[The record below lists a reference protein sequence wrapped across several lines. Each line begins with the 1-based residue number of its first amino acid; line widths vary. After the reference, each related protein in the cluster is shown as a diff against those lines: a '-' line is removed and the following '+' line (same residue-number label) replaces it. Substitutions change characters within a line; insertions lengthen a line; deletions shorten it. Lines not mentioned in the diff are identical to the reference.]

1 MQIALPVAFLVLTP
15 VGAFVGGV
23 MSQIET
29 LMVLALG
36 SALTFVVVLLFG
48 RFFWGMAVS
57 AAAKRTA
64 RHTPIEVLDAQAE
77 RDKLRAEHALMA
89 RKLDLRLED
98 IKMRMAEQM
107 AEVSRNRNRVQG
119 LVEEIARRDEQ
130 LRRKDQ
136 ENANLEAQID
146 VHRAELS
153 AAYKTIESQN
163 AEANINEA
171 ETTRLQNAF
180 RKVSASMHDKQ
191 QAFNDLSDDLRNVAS
206 APVPAMSEVHTQ
218 AVLRQRVAEIT
229 AITADMKRSNDEAPV
244 VQQLPEVQEPAAPQ
258 PNQALSDKIDEAQR
272 LSDDMERELKLLDDM
287 LGLGKTE
294 IAQNPPPAK
303 RQRLSGNVISLAQ
316 RIRALQKGMGE

>member
-1 MQIALPVAFLVLTP
+1 
-15 VGAFVGGV
+15 

-29 LMVLALG
+29 LMVFALG

-48 RFFWGMAVS
+48 RFFWGLAVS

-98 IKMRMAEQM
+98 IKIRMAEQM

-119 LVEEIARRDEQ
+119 LVEEIARRDDQ

-136 ENANLEAQID
+136 ENANLEAQLD
-146 VHRAELS
+146 VHRAELVV
-153 AAYKTIESQN
+153 AHKTIESQT
-163 AEANINEA
+163 ADASRNEVEMA
-171 ETTRLQNAF
+171 RLQNAF
-180 RKVSASMHDKQ
+180 RKVSASMRDKQ
-191 QAFNDLSDDLRNVAS
+191 QALNDLSDDLRHA
-206 APVPAMSEVHTQ
+206 AATPVPAMAEVHTQ

-229 AITADMKRSNDEAPV
+229 AITADMKRGTDEP
-244 VQQLPEVQEPAAPQ
+244 PEVQPLPITQEPPAPQ
-258 PNQALSDKIDEAQR
+258 PTQALSAKIEEAQR
-272 LSDDMERELKLLDDM
+272 MSDDMEQELKSLDDM
-287 LGLGKTE
+287 LALSQS
-294 IAQNPPPAK
+294 ANPENPRPSK
-303 RQRLSGNVISLAQ
+303 RQRLGGNVISLAQ